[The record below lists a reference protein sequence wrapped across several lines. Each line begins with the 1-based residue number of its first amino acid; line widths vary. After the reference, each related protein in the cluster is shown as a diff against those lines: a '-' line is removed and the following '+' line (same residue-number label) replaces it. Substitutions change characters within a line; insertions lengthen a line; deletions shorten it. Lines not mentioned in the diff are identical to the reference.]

1 VNDSAPFGGVD
12 LMPPSPATPIPA
24 VPAAGPVPLP
34 IPLMTRVRAH
44 LSIARFDHITKNV
57 FVLPGIAIP
66 LSVDRSLATWDLLP
80 KILIGFVALSLVAC
94 SNYVINEVLDA
105 PFDRFHPT
113 KRMRPVVAGL
123 VNIPLAYVQW
133 ILMMLLGV
141 GLGTLVSRP
150 FVYALVAL
158 WVMGCVYNFPPI
170 RTKDLPYLDV
180 ISESVNNPL
189 RMLLGWFMVAPLLI
203 PPVSLLVSYWMVGCY
218 FMALKRFCEFR
229 DIGDTSRAAAYRKS
243 FAYYTEPSLMVS
255 VMFYASAAMLFFGA
269 FIIRYRIELVLTF
282 PLVALVM
289 AIYLRLAYH
298 SGSAVQNPE
307 KLHRSK
313 LLMGSVGLCFAAMV
327 ILLWVDI
334 PFLNQLFRPTLPT
347 SSIHSR

>member
-1 VNDSAPFGGVD
+1 
-12 LMPPSPATPIPA
+12 
-24 VPAAGPVPLP
+24 
-34 IPLMTRVRAH
+34 MTRLRAH
-44 LSIARFDHITKNV
+44 AAIARFDHVTKNV
-57 FVLPGIAIP
+57 FVLPGIVIP
-66 LSVDRSLATWDLLP
+66 LSVDPGLATWAMLP
-80 KILIGFVALSLVAC
+80 KILIGFLALSLVAC

-105 PFDRFHPT
+105 PFDRFHP
-113 KRMRPVVAGL
+113 KKSGRPVVAGL
-123 VNIPLAYVQW
+123 VNIPLAYAQW
-133 ILMMLLGV
+133 VVMMAIGV

-150 FVYALVAL
+150 FVYALLAL
-158 WVMGCVYNFPPI
+158 WVMGCVYNFPPV

-189 RMLLGWFMVAPLLI
+189 RMLLGWYMIAPMLV

-218 FMALKRFCEFR
+218 FMGLKRFSEFR
-229 DIGDTSRAAAYRKS
+229 EIADPARAAAYRKS
-243 FAYYTEPSLMVS
+243 FGFYTEPSLMVS

-334 PFLNQLFRPTLPT
+334 PFLNQLFHPTLPT
-347 SSIHSR
+347 NSLHSR